1 MFESIVGQDLA
12 VEQMSRALKRPVN
25 TYVFYGSRGTFVEE
39 SARIFASRLI
49 ESSGELD
56 ERISKKL
63 FADVIEFVPMGTNY
77 RIKEDV
83 RGSMLQEFR
92 KSPVEGV
99 GKVLIVHDAHLLRE
113 DSANTLLK
121 SLEETSENLYW
132 ILIAPSP
139 DLLISTIR
147 SRSYEIE
154 FDRLHAD
161 VVESILLSEGIRAE
175 KAKDI
180 SNNCSGRIDRA
191 RLLANFFS
199 PLKKCAVEVVSKI
212 SNSGSSISTSAQQI
226 VDTFDEIASDIV
238 AQNKTELSEIKSTM
252 KDSGYSDKVAKSIV
266 STSKTRLEAGEKRL
280 RHELLLEFLD
290 VLGQEYAKTLSSNS
304 GGIEAQNSALAF
316 ETINDYKKRLV
327 YNPSELLFLES
338 LLASIETSK
347 LKVNS

>member
-1 MFESIVGQDLA
+1 
-12 VEQMSRALKRPVN
+12 
-25 TYVFYGSRGTFVEE
+25 
-39 SARIFASRLI
+39 
-49 ESSGELD
+49 
-56 ERISKKL
+56 
-63 FADVIEFVPMGTNY
+63 
-77 RIKEDV
+77 
-83 RGSMLQEFR
+83 MLQEFR

-252 KDSGYSDKVAKSIV
+252 KDSGYSDKVAKSSV